1 MTDKQLV
8 KRIIDLAL
16 KIKDTDQLTEVADEI
31 KQMELEKMFTTKEG
45 KYYRLNTYHSI
56 VRVSLFV

>member
-45 KYYRLNTYHSI
+45 KYYRLAPNGKYVI
-56 VRVSLFV
+56 

>member
-1 MTDKQLV
+1 MDNKRGRVMTDKQLV

-45 KYYRLNTYHSI
+45 KYYKLNT
-56 VRVSLFV
+56 

>member
-16 KIKDTDQLTEVADEI
+16 KIKETDQLTEVADEI
-31 KQMELEKMFTTKEG
+31 KQMELEKMFTTKKG
-45 KYYRLNTYHSI
+45 KYYTLNT
-56 VRVSLFV
+56 

>member
-45 KYYRLNTYHSI
+45 KYYMNI
-56 VRVSLFV
+56 LF

>member
-31 KQMELEKMFTTKEG
+31 KQIEA
-45 KYYRLNTYHSI
+45 
-56 VRVSLFV
+56 

>member
-45 KYYRLNTYHSI
+45 KYYIKHLTQYLVCRL
-56 VRVSLFV
+56 

>member
-16 KIKDTDQLTEVADEI
+16 KIKETDQLTEVADEI

-45 KYYRLNTYHSI
+45 KYYTLNT
-56 VRVSLFV
+56 

>member
-1 MTDKQLV
+1 MDNKWGRVMTDKQLV

-45 KYYRLNTYHSI
+45 KYYVLNN
-56 VRVSLFV
+56 